1 MQQSG
6 DRLASVGEAKD
17 ESAIETPSKRL
28 NLLSAI
34 EMMNEIQGDK
44 KISMFMEQD

>member
-6 DRLASVGEAKD
+6 DRLASVGEFKE
-17 ESAIETPSKRL
+17 ESTIETPSKRL

-34 EMMNEIQGDK
+34 DMMNEIQGDK
-44 KISMFMEQD
+44 KVSMFMEQE